1 MHTYKHTYKHGY
13 IGQLHVGTIDAY
25 VYTILY
31 VEVYNIWI
39 GKENENL
46 QTLGAA
52 LHHIRFCQ
60 PLLSG
65 VHCERFQFRS
75 ASRPL
80 AWNLQRRPYIQPV
93 QLDTWSNTWK

>member
-39 GKENENL
+39 GKEHENL

-52 LHHIRFCQ
+52 LHHIRCGQ
-60 PLLSG
+60 PLSSG
-65 VHCERFQFRS
+65 VHCEQFRFRS
-75 ASRPL
+75 ASRPP

-93 QLDTWSNTWK
+93 RLDTWSNTWK